1 MIKSEHFECGFSI
14 YQYPN
19 GSFRVYSLDE
29 NGNRVDKS
37 DELEFYANAVCELIS
52 RIVKEEND

>member
-29 NGNRVDKS
+29 NGNRIDES
-37 DELEFYANAVCELIS
+37 EELEFYANAVCELIS
-52 RIVKEEND
+52 RIVKE